1 METIAS
7 QIEEQM
13 RTVVVGVADFKIS
26 TDPLTYLVTY
36 ALGSCLGITFY
47 DEKRRIGG
55 LLHAMLPSASLHP
68 GQKIR
73 EAMFLDTGIPKVLSA
88 MIRVGAKKNDI
99 RCKVFGG
106 AQLMATDNFF
116 RIGSKNIDMF
126 YKLSQELQ
134 LDVVAWEISGRIN
147 RTIRLANH
155 TGDVIVKVPSKPE
168 FIR

>member
-1 METIAS
+1 METTS
-7 QIEEQM
+7 TLIEEQM

-73 EAMFLDTGIPKVLSA
+73 EAMFLDTGIPKVLSS
-88 MIRVGAKKNDI
+88 MIRVGAKKDDI

-126 YKLSQELQ
+126 YKLSQDLL
-134 LDVVAWEISGRIN
+134 LDVVAWEISGRVN

-155 TGDVIVKVPSKPE
+155 TGNVIVKVPSKPE

>member
-1 METIAS
+1 MVAAS
-7 QIEEQM
+7 SLIEEQM

-36 ALGSCLGITFY
+36 ALGSCLGITFH

-55 LLHAMLPSASLHP
+55 LLHTMLPTSTLHS

-73 EAMFLDTGIPKVLSA
+73 EAMFLDTGIPKILTSMTRA
-88 MIRVGAKKNDI
+88 GAKKSDL

-116 RIGSKNIDMF
+116 RIGSRNIDAF
-126 YKLSQELQ
+126 YKLSQEME
-134 LDVVAWEISGRIN
+134 LDVVAWEVSGRVN
-147 RTIRLANH
+147 RTIRLDNH
-155 TGDVIVKVPSKPE
+155 SGDVIVKVPSKPE

>member
-1 METIAS
+1 METIS
-7 QIEEQM
+7 TLIEEQM

-36 ALGSCLGITFY
+36 ALGSCLGVTFH

-55 LLHAMLPSASLHP
+55 LLHAMLPSANLHP

-88 MIRVGAKKNDI
+88 MVRAGAKKNDI

-134 LDVVAWEISGRIN
+134 LDVVAWEISGRVN
-147 RTIRLANH
+147 RTIRLDNH

>member
-1 METIAS
+1 
-7 QIEEQM
+7 
-13 RTVVVGVADFKIS
+13 
-26 TDPLTYLVTY
+26 
-36 ALGSCLGITFY
+36 
-47 DEKRRIGG
+47 
-55 LLHAMLPSASLHP
+55 
-68 GQKIR
+68 
-73 EAMFLDTGIPKVLSA
+73 
-88 MIRVGAKKNDI
+88 
-99 RCKVFGG
+99 
-106 AQLMATDNFF
+106 MATDNFF

>member
-1 METIAS
+1 MQTTS
-7 QIEEQM
+7 TLIEEQM

-36 ALGSCLGITFY
+36 ALGSCLGVTFH

-55 LLHAMLPSASLHP
+55 LLHAMLPTASLHP
-68 GQKIR
+68 GHIIR
-73 EAMFLDTGIPKVLSA
+73 EEMFLDTGIPKILAA
-88 MIRVGAKKNDI
+88 MIRAGAQKNDI

-126 YKLSQELQ
+126 YKLSQEFQ
-134 LDVVAWEISGRIN
+134 LDVIAWEISGRVN
-147 RTIRLANH
+147 RTIRLDNH

>member
-1 METIAS
+1 MAS
-7 QIEEQM
+7 ISSLVEEQM
-13 RTVVVGVADFKIS
+13 RTIIVGVADYKIS
-26 TDPLTYLVTY
+26 TDPLTYIATY

-47 DEKRRIGG
+47 DEKRRIGA
-55 LLHAMLPSASLHP
+55 LLHAMLPTANLHA

-73 EAMFLDTGIPKVLSA
+73 EPMFLDSGIPRVLSSMVRA
-88 MIRVGAKKNDI
+88 GAKKGDI

-126 YKLSQELQ
+126 YKLSQEMD
-134 LDVVAWEISGRIN
+134 LDVVAWEVSGRVN
-147 RTIRLANH
+147 RTIRLVNH
-155 TGDVIVKVPSKPE
+155 SGDVIVKVPSKPE

>member
-1 METIAS
+1 
-7 QIEEQM
+7 M
-13 RTVVVGVADFKIS
+13 RMIVVGVADLKIS
-26 TDPLTYLVTY
+26 TDPMTCLVTY
-36 ALGSCLGITFY
+36 ALGSCLGVTFY

-55 LLHAMLPSASLHP
+55 MLHAMLPSASLNP

-73 EAMFLDTGIPKVLSA
+73 EAMFLDTGIPKLLSA
-88 MIRVGAKKNDI
+88 MTRAGAKMNDI

-134 LDVVAWEISGRIN
+134 LDVVAWEISGRVN
-147 RTIRLANH
+147 RTIRLANY

-168 FIR
+168 FIL